1 MDIVSAALF
10 KLALN
15 GKISE
20 TELKVLN
27 GLHGKEQDFL
37 ELSESTGLELMELK
51 ETLKEFEKK
60 NFIKQHGGKYFFAAP
75 QAICQMI
82 EELETVKEL
91 A

>member
-1 MDIVSAALF
+1 MDVISATLF
-10 KLALN
+10 RLALK

-20 TELKVLN
+20 AELKVLN
-27 GLHGKEQDFL
+27 GLHEGEQDFL

-60 NFIKQHGGKYFFAAP
+60 NFIKQVGGKYFFNALEALS
-75 QAICQMI
+75 QMI
-82 EELETVKEL
+82 SETETVKEL

>member
-1 MDIVSAALF
+1 MDVISATLF
-10 KLALN
+10 KLALK
-15 GKISE
+15 GEISE

-27 GLHGKEQDFL
+27 GLHEREQDFL

-60 NFIKQHGGKYFFAAP
+60 NLIKQEGGKYFFNALEALN
-75 QAICQMI
+75 QMVS
-82 EELETVKEL
+82 ETETVKEL